1 MLIMTSIIRVGQS
14 QFSLVPIDEDA
25 QERIL
30 NCLQALAGMGAS
42 TSTKTI
48 PSISFDEE
56 MNGGATNGV
65 DSTMN
70 EVGEVE
76 SIKEIFLHDT
86 QAAFTKMVAHEEK
99 KKEEKRVKES
109 KVVAIQA
116 DDLISFRQFAKKN
129 SEGEVDEVSPC
140 IPHSDDVY

>member
-30 NCLQALAGMGAS
+30 NCLQALAEMGAS
-42 TSTKTI
+42 TSTKSI

-56 MNGGATNGV
+56 MNGVDTIMNGGA
-65 DSTMN
+65 
-70 EVGEVE
+70 GEVQA
-76 SIKEIFLHDT
+76 IKEIFLHDT

-129 SEGEVDEVSPC
+129 SEGEVDEVSFPSSIVSDC
-140 IPHSDDVY
+140 I

>member
-48 PSISFDEE
+48 PTISFDDE
-56 MNGGATNGV
+56 MNGGTSNG
-65 DSTMN
+65 DTIMN
-70 EVGEVE
+70 GGGTGEVE
-76 SIKEIFLHDT
+76 AIKEIFLHDT

-129 SEGEVDEVSPC
+129 SEGEVDEVRS
-140 IPHSDDVY
+140 SFR